1 MIQYKTLTLCA
12 LTCISILAL
21 FTGCETHAQAK
32 QIMQREKCLDCHTI
46 NGKGGAVG
54 PNLTNVGSRRSR
66 EYITEQLKDPKSH
79 NPNTQ
84 MPSFKDLPEQDFKN
98 LVAYLTSLR

>member
-1 MIQYKTLTLCA
+1 MIKYKTLTLCA
-12 LTCISILAL
+12 LAGIGIPLL
-21 FTGCETHAQAK
+21 ITGCDTHAQGK
-32 QIMQREKCLDCHTI
+32 KIFQREKCVDCHTI

-54 PNLTNVGSRRSR
+54 PNLTNVGNRRSR

-84 MPSFKDLPEQDFKN
+84 MPSFKDLPEQDFKD
-98 LVAYLTSLR
+98 LVAYLTSLK